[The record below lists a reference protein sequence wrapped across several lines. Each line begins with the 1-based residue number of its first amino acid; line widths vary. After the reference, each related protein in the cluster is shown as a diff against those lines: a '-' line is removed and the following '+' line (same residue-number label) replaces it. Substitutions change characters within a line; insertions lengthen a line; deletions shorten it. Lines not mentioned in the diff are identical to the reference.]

1 MTQDPNQS
9 HDAQT
14 TPVGAP
20 TSCPQCGV
28 QLDSLTT
35 SCGACGAV
43 ITGGAMD
50 AERMER
56 VRVRLQEGIGQGY
69 KLGDML
75 GRGGMGIVFSAR
87 ELTLDRDVAL
97 KVLAFDP
104 ILNPD
109 AYARF
114 EREARLAARLD
125 HPNIVPIFAVGQGNG
140 IAFYTMRMVRGG
152 SVEAMVGPGRPLEMK
167 QALSILGD
175 VAAALDYAHAQGVVH
190 RDIKPANVLLG
201 DSGHAMV
208 ADFGIARAVTGPGGG
223 TTATGTGVVG
233 SPAYMS
239 PEQWRGEKVDG
250 RADQYALGVLAFEL
264 FTGVRPF
271 KGNSMQELLRMH
283 LSDDAPDIIS
293 VRHDLP
299 SHLTDT
305 IRRALAKDPDD
316 RFPSS
321 AAFVAALG
329 GAPAPS
335 KRAAAVAPIS
345 SAPTV
350 RTPVPPL
357 PVGVGARTVAKGAPL
372 ANESQKVPVGAT
384 AGGESRERRSLVPW
398 LALLLIAG
406 AGAAVIWKLAPDRG
420 SSAAA
425 PTQFAAAD
433 SMGDLE
439 KRLQAQVDE
448 MRRIAMAA
456 ERRADSIAA
465 ANSANRG
472 SGAPSG
478 GGAQS
483 PAPREDPHAHV
494 YVFAQGGTPQ
504 VFVDGVSQN
513 TNAPAVFQL
522 TPGRHVVSVRGGQE
536 FAPAETTIVLA
547 PEDTQTV
554 VFRVSRT
561 TGVQQQ
567 NFPAGRVGQQFRNAG
582 TQGPIAAA
590 APVGTNV
597 PAGLSESILTPG
609 PNGQPLIN
617 WPAVTKKL
625 GFDPRT
631 VDQRTMTPIQRQNY
645 RKFQYMLDSLRRAGA
660 AGGLRKP

>member
-1 MTQDPNQS
+1 
-9 HDAQT
+9 
-14 TPVGAP
+14 
-20 TSCPQCGV
+20 
-28 QLDSLTT
+28 
-35 SCGACGAV
+35 
-43 ITGGAMD
+43 
-50 AERMER
+50 
-56 VRVRLQEGIGQGY
+56 
-69 KLGDML
+69 
-75 GRGGMGIVFSAR
+75 
-87 ELTLDRDVAL
+87 
-97 KVLAFDP
+97 
-104 ILNPD
+104 
-109 AYARF
+109 
-114 EREARLAARLD
+114 
-125 HPNIVPIFAVGQGNG
+125 
-140 IAFYTMRMVRGG
+140 MRMVRGG

-208 ADFGIARAVTGPGGG
+208 ADFGIARAVSGPGGG
-223 TTATGTGVVG
+223 STATGTGVVG

-264 FTGVRPF
+264 FTGSRPF

-283 LSDDAPDIIS
+283 LSEDAPDIIS

-305 IRRALAKDPDD
+305 IRRALAKDPGD

-335 KRAAAVAPIS
+335 KRAAAAPPIS

-350 RTPVPPL
+350 RTPMPPVPVAAASGGP
-357 PVGVGARTVAKGAPL
+357 GGKTVAKGVKL
-372 ANESQKVPVGAT
+372 TDESQKIPVGAG
-384 AGGESRERRSLVPW
+384 AGGESREKRSLVPW

-406 AGAAVIWKLAPDRG
+406 AGAAVIWKLAPERG
-420 SSAAA
+420 SKAAT
-425 PTQFAAAD
+425 PTELAVVD

-465 ANSANRG
+465 ANSSNRG
-472 SGAPSG
+472 GGAPAG
-478 GGAQS
+478 GVAQS
-483 PAPREDPHAHV
+483 PAPKEDPHAHV

-504 VFVDGVSQN
+504 VYVDGVSQN

-522 TPGRHVVSVRGGQE
+522 TPGKHVVSVRGGQE

-547 PEDTQTV
+547 AEDTQTV

-561 TGVQQQ
+561 VGVQQQ
-567 NFPAGRVGQQFRNAG
+567 NFPNARAGQQFRNAG
-582 TQGPIAAA
+582 TPGPNAVP
-590 APVGTNV
+590 APSGTNA
-597 PAGLSESILTPG
+597 PANVNESILTPG
-609 PNGQPLIN
+609 PNGQPLVN
-617 WPAVTKKL
+617 WPAVTRKL
-625 GFDPRT
+625 GFDPRN
-631 VDQRTMTPIQRQNY
+631 VDQRTLTPLQRQNF

>member
-1 MTQDPNQS
+1 MSQDPSQS

-14 TPVGAP
+14 TPVGAR
-20 TSCPQCGV
+20 TNCPQCGV

-56 VRVRLQEGIGQGY
+56 VRTRLQDGIGAGY

-87 ELTLDRDVAL
+87 EKTLDRDVAL

-114 EREARLAARLD
+114 EREAKLAARLD

-152 SVEAMVGPGRPLEMK
+152 SVEAMVGPGRPLEMT
-167 QALSILGD
+167 QALSILKD
-175 VAAALDYAHAQGVVH
+175 VAAALDYAHSQGVVH

-223 TTATGTGVVG
+223 STATGTGVVG

-264 FTGVRPF
+264 LTGTRPF
-271 KGNSMQELLRMH
+271 RGDSMQELLRLH
-283 LSDDAPDIIS
+283 LSEDAPDIIS

-305 IRRALAKDPDD
+305 IRRALAKDPAD
-316 RFPSS
+316 RFPTS
-321 AAFVAALG
+321 AAFVASLG
-329 GAPAPS
+329 GAPAPP
-335 KRAAAVAPIS
+335 KRAAAAPSIA

-350 RTPVPPL
+350 RTPVPRPPL
-357 PVGVGARTVAKGAPL
+357 AASPPGPGGKTVAQGVKL
-372 ANESQKVPVGAT
+372 ADESQKIPAGVG
-384 AGGESRERRSLVPW
+384 GGSDDRERRSLLPW
-398 LALLLIAG
+398 VALLVIAG
-406 AGAAVIWKLAPDRG
+406 VGAGVIWKLAPGRNAEPQPTPQVA
-420 SSAAA
+420 SAD
-425 PTQFAAAD
+425 TVSD
-433 SMGDLE
+433 VE

-448 MRRIAMAA
+448 MRRIAMTA

-465 ANSANRG
+465 ANRG
-472 SGAPSG
+472 SAAGPNG

-483 PAPREDPHAHV
+483 PTPQEDPHAHV

-504 VFVDGVSQN
+504 VYVDGVSQN

-522 TPGRHVVSVRGGQE
+522 KPGRHVVSVKGGQE

-547 PEDTQTV
+547 AEDTQTV
-554 VFRVSRT
+554 VFKVKRNV
-561 TGVQQQ
+561 GVQQQ
-567 NFPAGRVGQQFRNAG
+567 NFGGGRALPAGGDALV
-582 TQGPIAAA
+582 
-590 APVGTNV
+590 V
-597 PAGLSESILTPG
+597 PG

-617 WPAVTKKL
+617 WPAVTKKF

-631 VDQRTMTPIQRQNY
+631 VDQRRLTPQQRQNF
-645 RKFQYMLDSLRRAGA
+645 KTFQLMLDSLRRAGA